1 MEYGLYLIKF
11 IRADGGVLKSIEIY
25 YVVCFMKN
33 EFCVGVASFREEV
46 VKNPSNSFKQPS

>member
-33 EFCVGVASFREEV
+33 EFCVGVASFGEEV
-46 VKNPSNSFKQPS
+46 VKNSSNSFKQPS